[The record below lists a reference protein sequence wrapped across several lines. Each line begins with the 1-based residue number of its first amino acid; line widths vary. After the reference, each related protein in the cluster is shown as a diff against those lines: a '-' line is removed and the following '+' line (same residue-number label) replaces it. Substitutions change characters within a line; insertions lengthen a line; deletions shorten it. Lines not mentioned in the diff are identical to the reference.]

1 MWTKPQ
7 VAFSDPAL
15 NGKGG
20 TIQNAS
26 LTCGSRGYDLNVTKS
41 GHAQYIT

>member
-1 MWTKPQ
+1 MTGHAGDQRTTRTKPQ

-20 TIQNAS
+20 TIQNAGM
-26 LTCGSRGYDLNVTKS
+26 TCGSEWM
-41 GHAQYIT
+41 I